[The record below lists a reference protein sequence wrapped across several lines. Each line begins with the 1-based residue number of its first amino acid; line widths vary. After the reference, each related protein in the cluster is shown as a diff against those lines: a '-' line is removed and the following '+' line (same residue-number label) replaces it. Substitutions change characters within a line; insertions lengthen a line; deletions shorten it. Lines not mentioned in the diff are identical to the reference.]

1 MFLTE
6 KYAIVIDGSLRSD
19 GSRFLF
25 GKGITF
31 FDDAKPMRFGV
42 LPRSGP
48 SLESIKWITLDSP
61 GHVWH
66 TISAWDNPDGVST
79 FTLRLIC
86 RRNIKVLKMYIK
98 GWRNR
103 LMQSFLFLDN
113 NCIYAEV

>member
-31 FDDAKPMRFGV
+31 FDEAKPMRFGV

-86 RRNIKVLKMYIK
+86 KRYIKVLFQNVYK
-98 GWRNR
+98 G
-103 LMQSFLFLDN
+103 M
-113 NCIYAEV
+113 AK